1 MAMPMTTTGP
11 HLVLPRVGTPRD
23 YSRQTYGHQLAE
35 VATRLGTPL
44 MPWQRHVVDVAFEID
59 PDTDRLFYDE
69 VDLTVPRQSG
79 KTRLGLAKMVW
90 RCTMAARR
98 LGPQTVTYTAQT
110 RNAARRKLER
120 EFAPSLRRASKRS
133 FVEVVGTRR
142 LPRVPREWK
151 LSMNNGSE
159 HMYFGTQ
166 SYLQIEVPSS
176 TATHGDT
183 LDDGDIDEA
192 WVHQDDSVEE
202 AMRPAQATRLDA
214 QLWVRST
221 AGDET
226 SAYLY
231 GKVLAGRT
239 AVEMERPSRV
249 ASFEWSIPDDADI
262 DDERVWWDYMP
273 ALGHTITPG
282 FIRGELDRA
291 RRRPEGPAAGEDL
304 WRRAYGNQWV
314 RVPMLAAVGL
324 PPMVTAEQWLDL
336 GQLDS
341 LLTGRAVV
349 GVAVAVDSTSAALVL
364 IGRSTIGRIHVEV
377 VACERGT
384 TWLATTLA
392 QLLRGNRA
400 IVGVA
405 YPATTATK
413 ALEPDIRRAAGDTPV
428 IGLGSGDYAAACE
441 GWVQAVA
448 ARSLVH
454 VPQDWMLAA
463 VAGAA
468 KHTRGRL
475 WEWQRITDAVDISP
489 VEAGT
494 AALRVF
500 DMLPTATAYAPRR
513 LR

>member
-11 HLVLPRVGTPRD
+11 HLVLPRVGTARD
-23 YSRQTYGHQLAE
+23 YSRETYGPQLAD

-44 MPWQRHVVDVAFEID
+44 MPWQRHVVDVAFEVD
-59 PDTDRLFYDE
+59 PATGLLFYDE

-79 KTRLGLAKMVW
+79 KTRILLAKMVW

-120 EFAPSLRRASKRS
+120 DFAPALRRASKRS

-166 SYLQIEVPSS
+166 SYLQIEVPSP

-183 LDDGDIDEA
+183 LDDGNIDEA
-192 WVHQDDSVEE
+192 FVHTDDSVEE

-214 QLWVRST
+214 QLWVNST
-221 AGDET
+221 AGDEK
-226 SAYLY
+226 SVYLY
-231 GKVLAGRT
+231 GKVVAGRRAAEAGT
-239 AVEMERPSRV
+239 TSSRV
-249 ASFEWSIPDDADI
+249 AYFEWSMPDDADI
-262 DDERVWWDYMP
+262 DDEHAWYGYMP
-273 ALGHTITPG
+273 ALGHTITPA

-291 RRRPEGPAAGEDL
+291 RRRPEEGGEDL

-324 PPMVTAEQWLDL
+324 PPVVTAEQWLDL
-336 GQLDS
+336 GHRDS
-341 LLTGRAVV
+341 AIVGRAVV
-349 GVAVAVDSTSAALVL
+349 GVAVSTDGSSASLVL
-364 IGRSTIGRIHVEV
+364 VGRSTVGRIHVEV

-384 TWLATTLA
+384 TWVATTLA
-392 QLLRGNRA
+392 QLLRANRS

-405 YPATTATK
+405 YPATVATK
-413 ALEPDIRRAAGDTPV
+413 ALEPDIHRAAGDRAAT
-428 IGLGSGDYAAACE
+428 GLGSGEYAAACE

-500 DMLPTATAYAPRR
+500 DLLPTATAYAPRR